1 MAAPAVTRPFVPDL
15 PGERVVLWAVGDSA
29 DGSARAARV
38 AAAVPADPELFLY
51 LGDVY
56 DSGTAAEYA
65 RRYAP
70 LYDRLA
76 AVTAPCPGNHEW
88 GNHAEGYDRYWRAA
102 RGIAPPPWYAF
113 RAAGWL
119 LLSLNT
125 EALGSAQDEWLEGQ
139 LAASEEPVLAFWHRP
154 RWSAGEHG
162 DQPDVDRLWSAVRG
176 RARLVL
182 SGHDHNLQ
190 RFKPVDGI
198 TQLVVGAGGRSSYRL
213 TRSWRRHLPARLGRR
228 FAGDSRLAFGD
239 DVNDGVL
246 RVELEPGRARFAFL
260 GVDGRVLDAGEV

>member
-1 MAAPAVTRPFVPDL
+1 MPDL
-15 PGERVVLWAVGDSA
+15 DADRVVLWAVGDSA
-29 DGSARAARV
+29 DGSPRAARV
-38 AAAVPADPELFLY
+38 AAAIPAEPDLFLY

-56 DSGTAAEYA
+56 HDGTEREYA
-65 RRYAP
+65 RHYAP
-70 LYDRLA
+70 LYDRLG

-88 GNHAEGYDRYWRAA
+88 GNRAVGYERYWRRA

-125 EALGSAQDEWLEGQ
+125 EEPCGPGSPQGRWLRER
-139 LAASEEPVLAFWHRP
+139 LAGSREPVLAFWHRP

-162 DQPDVDRLWSAVRG
+162 DQPDVQPLWEAVRG

-190 RFKPVDGI
+190 RFRPVDGM
-198 TQLVVGAGGRSSYRL
+198 TQFVVGAGGRSSYQL
-213 TRSWRRHLPARLGRR
+213 TRSWRRHLPHRIGRRLGRR
-228 FAGDSRLAFGD
+228 QWRDPRLAFGND
-239 DVNDGVL
+239 AEDGVL
-246 RVELEPGRARFAFL
+246 RVALEPGRAAFAFV
-260 GVDGRVLDAGEV
+260 GVDGRVLDAGEIAA